1 MSMTWTLDKQGLGP
15 KESSVDSILSFFI
28 YGSDD
33 DNGCNDH
40 DHDKDDYK
48 DGEDNL
54 RSSEG
59 EDDVGKISRKR
70 SVEKVSNL

>member
-1 MSMTWTLDKQGLGP
+1 MWIKLAHRLYSDFQY
-15 KESSVDSILSFFI
+15 FFI